1 MIRDYWIYQERQN
14 ELGQWALYVVKEF
27 DRRKPESTVLD
38 ITYYSEG
45 IDNATHSKSTV
56 GLHYDTVAG
65 YVDEI
70 ISILAEFSSIAAQD
84 KQQLEREILRILKD

>member
-1 MIRDYWIYQERQN
+1 MIRNYWVYQERQN
-14 ELGQWALYVVKEF
+14 EFDQWALYIVKEF
-27 DRRKPESTVLD
+27 DRRKLDATTLD

-45 IDNATHSKSTV
+45 IENETHSKSTI
-56 GLHYDTVAG
+56 GNHYDTVGG

-70 ISILAEFSSIAAQD
+70 ISVLVEFSSIAAQD